1 MAYKFKADK
10 IRANKVYYLN
20 HKDELKKKA
29 VDRYFKNRDE
39 VLLQKREKYR
49 NNPNFKA
56 SKRAYALRTK
66 YGIPNEDYD
75 KLVEK
80 QNNCCDICGKS
91 RSEFEKEFFIDHDH
105 TTKKVRG
112 LLCLWCN
119 TVIGFA
125 KDNIETLKNAIT
137 YLKKHKQSEEKICQ
151 NL

>member
-66 YGIPNEDYD
+66 YGITNEDYD

-80 QNNCCDICGKS
+80 QTIVVTYV
-91 RSEFEKEFFIDHDH
+91 EKVE
-105 TTKKVRG
+105 V
-112 LLCLWCN
+112 N
-119 TVIGFA
+119 
-125 KDNIETLKNAIT
+125 
-137 YLKKHKQSEEKICQ
+137 LKK
-151 NL
+151 NFL

>member
-1 MAYKFKADK
+1 M
-10 IRANKVYYLN
+10 L
-20 HKDELKKKA
+20 
-29 VDRYFKNRDE
+29 YFKD
-39 VLLQKREKYR
+39 LILQKREKYR

-66 YGIPNEDYD
+66 YGITNEDYD

>member
-1 MAYKFKADK
+1 MW
-10 IRANKVYYLN
+10 
-20 HKDELKKKA
+20 
-29 VDRYFKNRDE
+29 KN
-39 VLLQKREKYR
+39 
-49 NNPNFKA
+49 
-56 SKRAYALRTK
+56 
-66 YGIPNEDYD
+66 
-75 KLVEK
+75 
-80 QNNCCDICGKS
+80 